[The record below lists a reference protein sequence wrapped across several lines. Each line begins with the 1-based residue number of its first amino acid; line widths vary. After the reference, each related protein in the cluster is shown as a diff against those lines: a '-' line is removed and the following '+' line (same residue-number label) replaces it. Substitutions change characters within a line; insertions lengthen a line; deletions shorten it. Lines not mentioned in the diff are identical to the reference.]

1 MHSAVF
7 SKKDFGADASAAA
20 VGESE
25 GVEADDVG
33 EVKVSGCTGGGVWD
47 GLGEAEAESV
57 LDGADEEGDC
67 WLDEVS
73 AIVALSE
80 DCEGVEVMEGTS

>member
-1 MHSAVF
+1 MHSALF
-7 SKKDFGADASAAA
+7 SKKDFGAETSAAA

-57 LDGADEEGDC
+57 LDGADEEGVELLVVLVTANRGIRKSRLV
-67 WLDEVS
+67 LD
-73 AIVALSE
+73 LL
-80 DCEGVEVMEGTS
+80 